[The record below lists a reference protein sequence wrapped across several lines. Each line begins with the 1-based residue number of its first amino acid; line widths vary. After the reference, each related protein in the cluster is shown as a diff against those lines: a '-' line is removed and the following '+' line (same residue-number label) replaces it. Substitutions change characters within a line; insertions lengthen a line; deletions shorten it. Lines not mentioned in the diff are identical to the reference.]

1 MNDLNNKKSSIN
13 EKPALNIGGANKN
26 KYALIIFIAIIAAI
40 LVQYLFPHT
49 GHKNELPQE
58 NIQTA
63 ESANVALNLG
73 NNTTPQIAVMRTL
86 PIQQIHIPSVLPPP
100 NIVTDEQAIQEQQQ
114 RLKSPSLVYSAPG
127 VTSSTVSGQT
137 PSQNPSGNPNQAFA
151 DQAANMQVVNVS
163 AKKQINPDNKILQ
176 GKIIPAILETAIN
189 SDLPGMVRA
198 VVSEDVYGD
207 SGNKILLPRGT
218 RLIGLYNSTLA
229 VGQTRVMIV
238 WTRAITPQ
246 YIDIAL
252 GSPGIDQLGEAG
264 STGVVDT
271 HFWQIFGTSALLS
284 VLGVAASSV
293 NTSNS
298 NNEIGAYGNPY
309 QAAVS
314 QGTLN
319 TSNALLQ
326 NRVNIQPT
334 IHIAQ
339 GTAIQVFVARD
350 LDFSNAS

>member
-1 MNDLNNKKSSIN
+1 MNDLNNKKSAVN
-13 EKPALNIGGANKN
+13 EKPSINISGSNKN
-26 KYALIIFIAIIAAI
+26 KYALIIFIAIVAAI
-40 LVQYLFPHT
+40 LVQYLFPHDN
-49 GHKNELPQE
+49 HKTELPQE

-73 NNTTPQIAVMRTL
+73 NNTPQIPEMRTL
-86 PIQQIHIPSVLPPP
+86 PIQQIHVPSVLPPP
-100 NIVTDEQAIQEQQQ
+100 NLISDEQTIQDEQQ

-127 VTSSTVSGQT
+127 VTTANVNAQTTST
-137 PSQNPSGNPNQAFA
+137 NPSGNPNQAFA
-151 DQAANMQVVNVS
+151 DQAANMQVINVS
-163 AKKQINPDNKILQ
+163 AKKQINTDNKILQ

-198 VVSEDVYGD
+198 EVNEDVYGD
-207 SGNKILLPRGT
+207 SGNKVLLPRGT

-252 GSPGIDQLGEAG
+252 GSPGTDQLGEAG

-314 QGTLN
+314 QGALN

-350 LDFSNAS
+350 LDFSNI